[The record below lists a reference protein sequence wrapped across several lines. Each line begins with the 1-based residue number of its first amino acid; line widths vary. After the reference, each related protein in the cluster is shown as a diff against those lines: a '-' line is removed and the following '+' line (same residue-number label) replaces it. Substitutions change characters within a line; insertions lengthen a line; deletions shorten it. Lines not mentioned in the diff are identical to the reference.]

1 MEATARRK
9 RLAVGAVVVVTL
21 VFTYIS
27 SSALYNTKTTER
39 EWARLDEKRR
49 VGTFFFF
56 FFLRCCCG
64 AVGFDDH
71 TLTHAHTI
79 THTHSLTPSHTLA
92 HALDAVVECPDVGD
106 KAVLICDCAE
116 TEDSLE
122 PVDVDLSSPD
132 LHASSHSGV
141 GSMLM
146 PNPAGIFHL
155 RAFPYRGPRK
165 VHAGVTFVTAECGG
179 DPHKRNVALTFGSV
193 DGHRSAHADS
203 DQARADPNNGMVHG
217 RGAWGGRGAASVY
230 IVRYRSR
237 GAMPLSH
244 PTVSLNRCYPE

>member
-1 MEATARRK
+1 M
-9 RLAVGAVVVVTL
+9 
-21 VFTYIS
+21 
-27 SSALYNTKTTER
+27 
-39 EWARLDEKRR
+39 
-49 VGTFFFF
+49 
-56 FFLRCCCG
+56 
-64 AVGFDDH
+64 
-71 TLTHAHTI
+71 
-79 THTHSLTPSHTLA
+79 
-92 HALDAVVECPDVGD
+92 GD

-203 DQARADPNNGMVHG
+203 DQARADPNNGMVHR
-217 RGAWGGRGAASVY
+217 RGALKRGVGAGGCRGCLHCSLLISWRHAPLSPNRFAQSAIPGTAASSTPTDPPSV
-230 IVRYRSR
+230 VV
-237 GAMPLSH
+237 LSMDSANNRLFDEYLPGLVDLLKARQVH
-244 PTVSLNRCYPE
+244 PGKPRAW